1 MRKYV
6 EHESYVYEEQM
17 NELMDKAMEMKRIG
31 KDNSNLMS
39 KTDLKWLEDIMNR
52 FIKKIKLAKN

>member
-52 FIKKIKLAKN
+52 FIKKIKIAKN